1 MNYPVWYLPSV
12 GGGLLIALIAVTH
25 VFVSHFAVGGGLY
38 LVLAERKGL
47 REQNRGII
55 DFTRRHAKFFLLM
68 TMVYGSLTGVGIW
81 FIIGLVNPQATS
93 LMIHT
98 FVFGWATEYVFF
110 LLEIVSLVVY
120 YYTFD
125 RLDPQTHQLV
135 GWIYFISAWLSLFLI
150 TGIIGFMLTPGA
162 WPADHNFWSAF
173 FNPGFWPAVVFR
185 TFVAGMFAGV
195 YAFLTTAFLKD
206 RTLKKKMTR
215 YSGQWVLYSLIGTI
229 PSGYWY
235 LTTVPQKARV
245 LLDGG
250 ASPTIQRSLVFGF
263 YALIVLA
270 VLTLIFTLIM
280 PKLHNKAVAVFIFV
294 CAFIFMGAFEW
305 TREAARRPYVING
318 VMYTT
323 QIRPDQMAQID
334 HDGFLHSARWSAIKE
349 IHPDSMTQAGEEIF
363 KFQCYACHTIGGF
376 NNDIIGRTRTMSF
389 PTMLKYLK
397 SVHKLRY
404 FMPPFAGTDQEM
416 KALATYVIGSLQGKS
431 VAVAATS
438 AGTANPGHDLFK
450 AHCTLCH
457 PQNLVK
463 SRTAGWS
470 LAKIRKALD
479 NLNGLIP
486 AMPNYDGTP
495 KQKDLIAGYI
505 HSLNAP
511 GASAAPS
518 HEPGE
523 DVFEEHCAMCH
534 GLRTG
539 GNPVLP
545 LVKGW
550 SRKRIR
556 GALDRLSKL
565 NPAMPDL
572 DAPPA
577 QKDQLADFL
586 HHESQRGTK

>member
-1 MNYPVWYLPSV
+1 MNYPVWYLPSI
-12 GGGLLIALIAVTH
+12 GGGMLIALIAITH

-47 REQNRGII
+47 REGNRGIV

-125 RLDPQTHQLV
+125 RLDPKTHQLV
-135 GWIYFISAWLSLFLI
+135 GWIYFISAWLSLVLI
-150 TGIIGFMLTPGA
+150 TGIIDFMLTPGG
-162 WPADHNFWSAF
+162 WPADHSFWSGF
-173 FNPGFWPAVVFR
+173 FNPGFWPGVVFR

-206 RTLKKKMTR
+206 AALKRTMTR
-215 YSGQWVLYSLIGTI
+215 YSGQWVLYSLIGAI

-235 LTTVPQKARV
+235 FSTVPQSAQ
-245 LLDGG
+245 LLVEGT
-250 ASPTIQRSLVFGF
+250 SPTIQRALVFGL
-263 YALIVLA
+263 YALIVLV
-270 VLTLIFTLIM
+270 VLTLFFTLLV

-294 CAFIFMGAFEW
+294 SAFIFMGSFEW
-305 TREAARRPYVING
+305 TREAARRPYIING
-318 VMYTT
+318 VMYST
-323 QIRPDQMAQID
+323 QIRPDQMAKID
-334 HDGFLHSARWSAIKE
+334 HDGFLHAARWSSIKE
-349 IHPDSMTQAGEEIF
+349 IHADSMAQSGREIF
-363 KFQCYACHTIGGF
+363 KFQCYACHTVDGI
-376 NNDIIGRTRTMSF
+376 NNDIIRRTRTMSF

-397 SVHKLRY
+397 SMHKLRY
-404 FMPPFAGTDQEM
+404 FMPPFAGTDQDM
-416 KALATYVIGSLQGKS
+416 RALATYLIGTLQGKS
-431 VAVAATS
+431 VAVAATTA
-438 AGTANPGHDLFK
+438 AGADPGHNLFE

-457 PQNLVK
+457 PQSLVK

-479 NLNGLIP
+479 NLSGLVP
-486 AMPNYDGTP
+486 AMPNYNGTP
-495 KQKDLIAGYI
+495 GQKDLIAGYI

-511 GASAAPS
+511 GASAAPA

-523 DVFEEHCAMCH
+523 DVFEENCAMCH
-534 GLRTG
+534 GLRSG
-539 GNPVLP
+539 DNPVLP

-550 SRKRIR
+550 SRERIR
-556 GALDRLSKL
+556 DALDRLSKL
-565 NPAMPDL
+565 NQAMPDL

-577 QKDQLADFL
+577 QKEQLADFL
-586 HHESQRGTK
+586 HHESQRGDQ